1 MLTVKDQRE
10 EGIYDDSQNSH
21 FHLCISS
28 YDIQKVEHS
37 PEEDEHFVFKEMTVK
52 KKMVL
57 SVPDMAKEKK
67 AIKLGNLQSLH

>member
-1 MLTVKDQRE
+1 MLTVRDQRE

-28 YDIQKVEHS
+28 YDIQKVEQS

-52 KKMVL
+52 KK
-57 SVPDMAKEKK
+57 KK
-67 AIKLGNLQSLH
+67 KGSISPRHGKRKKSYQVR

>member
-1 MLTVKDQRE
+1 MLTVRDQRE

-28 YDIQKVEHS
+28 YDIQKVEQS

-52 KKMVL
+52 KGGGFYQSQTWQKKKKL
-57 SVPDMAKEKK
+57 S
-67 AIKLGNLQSLH
+67 S

>member
-1 MLTVKDQRE
+1 MLTVRDQRE

-28 YDIQKVEHS
+28 YDIQKVEQS

-52 KKMVL
+52 KKGGGG
-57 SVPDMAKEKK
+57 SISPRHGKRKK
-67 AIKLGNLQSLH
+67 SYQVR

>member
-1 MLTVKDQRE
+1 MLTVRDQRE

-28 YDIQKVEHS
+28 YDIQKVEQS

-52 KKMVL
+52 KK
-57 SVPDMAKEKK
+57 KK
-67 AIKLGNLQSLH
+67 GSISPRHGKRKKSYQVR

>member
-1 MLTVKDQRE
+1 MLTVRDQRE

-28 YDIQKVEHS
+28 YDIQKVEQS

-52 KKMVL
+52 KKGGGFYQSQTWQKKKKL
-57 SVPDMAKEKK
+57 S
-67 AIKLGNLQSLH
+67 S